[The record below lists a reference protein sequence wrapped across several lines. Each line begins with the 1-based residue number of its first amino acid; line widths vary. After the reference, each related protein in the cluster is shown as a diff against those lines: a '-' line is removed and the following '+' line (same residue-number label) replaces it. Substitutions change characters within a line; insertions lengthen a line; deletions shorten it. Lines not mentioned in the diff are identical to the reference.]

1 MYLADCDIDEIRC
14 VWFLDHQQQSGMV
27 MTINIRKYRVD
38 TVRDVH
44 NWARQASH
52 SQKLSDSQ
60 VNTLKRLVGELP
72 PSDKDVE
79 FAKGVSVAVRK
90 DGKVAVRRYD
100 PQISNAV
107 LQRIYDIGGGKFPEA
122 TTSRTP

>member
-1 MYLADCDIDEIRC
+1 MSLPLLILLACIPLFAPPDDVAEAKAHFEMYLADCDIDEIRC

-52 SQKLSDSQ
+52 SQ
-60 VNTLKRLVGELP
+60 
-72 PSDKDVE
+72 
-79 FAKGVSVAVRK
+79 
-90 DGKVAVRRYD
+90 
-100 PQISNAV
+100 NA
-107 LQRIYDIGGGKFPEA
+107 E
-122 TTSRTP
+122 